1 MQENN
6 TPSRSAQ
13 QNKNI
18 DAAIVSVGEIL
29 TISNLRI
36 PEYQRPYRWSEK
48 NVRQLLEDILES
60 KNAGKKSYRI
70 GSVILYN
77 NENEEKKTLD
87 IVDGQQRLTTLFIL
101 AKACGESI
109 TRNSLKYN
117 HFDSATNIKNNY
129 SFIRLWLNENCKENS
144 GDYLKY
150 IKESCEFV
158 KIIVYDL
165 SEAFQMFDS
174 QNGRGKELEA
184 YNLLKAYHIR
194 AMEQE
199 SREDKIN
206 CDKRWENATQYDAT
220 PKIDNDP
227 NIDVLKQLF
236 DEQLYRSRIWSRKEK
251 AGEFSKKEID
261 EFKGF
266 TIDKNHPAVFPYQNP
281 QLLQYLTAKFYKNVL
296 SGTVATQNR
305 FIGGDNENIDPF
317 VNINQQIV
325 NGKPFFDFIE
335 TYVEIYKRMFID
347 IGTYQLSEFKEFY
360 YSFCLNYGDD
370 KENRTQETVF
380 KPKYPATRDG
390 DTYLRE
396 AYKSLVFVLFDKF
409 GEIGLNK
416 YYKILYRLI
425 YCHRLEK
432 NAIKYKFVE
441 ALPSEYFRIISE
453 AKDLADLSELSKKI
467 PEYNV
472 MNKYKYKDKISDSE
486 NKVSVQHF
494 ILTGE
499 VIVNKKTEKES
510 KDGNN

>member
-1 MQENN
+1 MQIMEDTAPTTKIGIKPRIEATIETVENVL
-6 TPSRSAQ
+6 SI
-13 QNKNI
+13 K
-18 DAAIVSVGEIL
+18 E
-29 TISNLRI
+29 LRI
-36 PEYQRPYRWSEK
+36 PEYQRPYKWSEK

-60 KNAGKKSYRI
+60 KNAGKKKYRI
-70 GSVILYN
+70 GSVILYIN
-77 NENEEKKTLD
+77 NEKKTLD

-101 AKACGESI
+101 AKICDE
-109 TRNSLKYN
+109 NVCKSLLRYN
-117 HFDSATNIKNNY
+117 HIDSVDKIKNNY
-129 SFIRLWLNENCKENS
+129 SFIRSWIDENCKENKK
-144 GDYLKY
+144 DYFNY
-150 IKESCEFV
+150 ITECCDFV
-158 KIIVYDL
+158 MIKVSDL

-194 AMEQE
+194 AMEHE
-199 SREDKIN
+199 NMEDKIK
-206 CDKRWENATQYDAT
+206 CDQRWENATQYDPT
-220 PKIDNDP
+220 PNDTKDP

-236 DEQLYRSRIWSRKEK
+236 DEQLYRSRIWTRKEK

-266 TIDKNHPAVFPYQNP
+266 TIDKNHPAIFPYQNP

-317 VNINQQIV
+317 ATINQQIV

-347 IGTYQLSEFKEFY
+347 IGTYQLRDFKEFY

-370 KENRTQETVF
+370 KERRTQKYAF
-380 KPKYPATRDG
+380 IPKYPATRDG

-396 AYKSLVFVLFDKF
+396 TYKSLVFVLFDKF
-409 GEIGLNK
+409 GEVGLNK
-416 YYKILYRLI
+416 YHKILYRLI
-425 YCHRLEK
+425 YRHRLEK

-441 ALPSEYFRIISE
+441 ALPGEYFRIISE

-467 PEYNV
+467 PESNM
-472 MNKYKYKDKISDSE
+472 MNGYTYKDKISDSE
-486 NKVSVQHF
+486 KINKVRVQHF

-499 VIVNKKTEKES
+499 VIVNK
-510 KDGNN
+510 